1 MASFFADGGCFNY
14 LLCRVYQHG
23 LGRFAKKRT
32 DFYSR
37 HCRSHRLAS
46 PVGASQE
53 LILFFLLTIERL
65 GEVEEGQ
72 RLEMQLAYL
81 VLAAFEGSLILR
93 PMVCLD
99 YFWEISYD
107 LNRWEV
113 DLDGAIDYHKPL
125 FIHHSRRVKAMF
137 DKFTNRA
144 KQVIKLAKKE
154 AQRLNHNYL
163 GTEHVLLGLLKL
175 GQGVAVNV
183 LRNLKI
189 DFDTVGGEVEK
200 LVGYGPEI
208 QVYGDPAL
216 TGKVKKVFEYANE
229 EAANLNHNYVGT
241 EHLLLG
247 LLRQTDG
254 VAAQVLENLN
264 VNLKEVRKEVLK
276 ELETFNLQLPPLGSS
291 AGSTGSGDPV
301 GPTGKAPSS
310 SKPFEKG
317 TNGNDKMPALKAYGY
332 DLTENCREGRMDPV
346 IGRKEEIEQVILI
359 LCRRRKNNPVLI
371 GEAGVGK
378 TAIVEGLAQA
388 IVKGEVPDNLRNKK
402 LITLDLALMIA
413 GTKYRGQ
420 FEERIKAVMDE
431 IKKHGNI
438 LLFIDE
444 LHTIV
449 GAGAAEGAIDASN
462 ILKPALSRGE
472 IQCIGA
478 TTIDEYR
485 KHIEKDAA
493 LERRFQKVLVQPPS
507 VKDTIEILTGLKV
520 KYEEHHKCIYTA
532 SAIEAAAELSD
543 RYIPV
548 RFLPDKAIDLI
559 DEAGAKMR
567 IAMSSQPQDISQVE
581 TQIEEMRMAKEQA
594 ISKQE
599 YETAAKLRD
608 REKQLREQLQQIKTE
623 WEINKEEH
631 EVVVTYEDV
640 AQVIAK
646 QTGIPISRLTE
657 GEVQKVL
664 HLEEHLK
671 KEIIGQDEALQAIC
685 RAIRRSQADIKDPN
699 RPIGAFLFL
708 GPTGVGKTL
717 LAKLLA
723 KEMFGG
729 EEALIQQDMSEYMEK
744 FAVSRM
750 TGSPP
755 GYVGHEEGGQLTE
768 LVRQRPYSV
777 VLFDEIE
784 KAHPDVMGL
793 LLQILEEGR
802 LTDSFG
808 RKINFRNTIVI
819 MTSNVGSDLIKQNSE
834 IGFGAKGGM
843 PDMENVRNECT
854 KRVNKQFTPELR
866 NRLDGIVIFNM
877 LTREMLGRIVQLKV
891 NELQQRLTRRSVQL
905 ELDEKAIAF
914 LAEKGSEEWEL
925 GARPIRRVVE
935 QYLEE
940 PLSTKLLANPQ
951 QGASIAISSDG
962 QQLLFEEK
970 QTFALANTEASSSRT
985 ARTAKRS

>member
-1 MASFFADGGCFNY
+1 
-14 LLCRVYQHG
+14 
-23 LGRFAKKRT
+23 
-32 DFYSR
+32 
-37 HCRSHRLAS
+37 
-46 PVGASQE
+46 
-53 LILFFLLTIERL
+53 
-65 GEVEEGQ
+65 
-72 RLEMQLAYL
+72 
-81 VLAAFEGSLILR
+81 
-93 PMVCLD
+93 
-99 YFWEISYD
+99 
-107 LNRWEV
+107 
-113 DLDGAIDYHKPL
+113 
-125 FIHHSRRVKAMF
+125 MF

-183 LRNLKI
+183 LKNMNI
-189 DFDTVGGEVEK
+189 DFETVRAEVEK

-208 QVYGDPAL
+208 QVIGDPAL

-276 ELETFNLQLPPLGSS
+276 ELETFNLQLPPIGGGASPG
-291 AGSTGSGDPV
+291 AQPIGSGAP
-301 GPTGKAPSS
+301 GKPYEKTATGNS
-310 SKPFEKG
+310 
-317 TNGNDKMPALKAYGY
+317 DKMPALKAYGH
-332 DLTENCREGRMDPV
+332 DLTEMCREGKMDPV
-346 IGRKEEIEQVILI
+346 VGRKSEVERLILI
-359 LCRRRKNNPVLI
+359 LCRRRKNNPVLV

-388 IVKGEVPDNLRNKK
+388 IVKGEVPDNLRKK
-402 LITLDLALMIA
+402 RLITLDLPLMIA

-431 IKKHGNI
+431 IKKNGNV

-478 TTIDEYR
+478 TTVDEYR

-493 LERRFQKVLVQPPS
+493 LERRFQKIWINPPS
-507 VKDTIEILTGLKV
+507 VAETIEILMGLKS

-532 SAIEAAAELSD
+532 NALDAAAVLSD
-543 RYIPV
+543 RYVPG

-567 IAMSSQPQDISQVE
+567 IAMMNQPQDISKFE
-581 TQIEEMRMAKEQA
+581 SEIEETRLAKEDA
-594 ISKQE
+594 ISHQE
-599 YETAAKLRD
+599 YEKAAKLRD
-608 REKQLREQLQQIKTE
+608 KEKTLREHLQQIRQQ
-623 WEINKEEH
+623 WEVNKEEH
-631 EVVVTYEDV
+631 EVIVEDEDI
-640 AQVIAK
+640 AQVVAR
-646 QTGIPISRLTE
+646 QTGIPMNRLTE
-657 GEVQKVL
+657 GETQKVL
-664 HLEEHLK
+664 KMEEILR
-671 KEIIGQDEALQAIC
+671 ENIIGQEDAVKTVC
-685 RAIRRSQADIKDPN
+685 RAIRRSRADIKDPN

-717 LAKLLA
+717 LARLLA
-723 KEMFGG
+723 IHLFGG
-729 EEALIQQDMSEYMEK
+729 EDALIQVDMSEYMEK

-768 LVRQRPYSV
+768 QVRQRPYSV

-784 KAHPDVMGL
+784 KAHPDVMDL

-808 RKINFRNTIVI
+808 RKVDFRNTIVI
-819 MTSNVGSDLIKQNSE
+819 MTSNLGADLIKKSTE
-834 IGFGAKGGM
+834 IGFGAAEGALDYAHIK
-843 PDMENVRNECT
+843 EKIEASV
-854 KRVNKQFTPELR
+854 KKHFKPEFL
-866 NRLDGIVIFNM
+866 NRLNDTIIFHPLNKEHLMQVINLALKM
-877 LTREMLGRIVQLKV
+877 LYDRLK
-891 NELQQRLTRRSVQL
+891 RRDVFL
-905 ELDEKAIAF
+905 ELDQAAKEFLVDKGFQPEMGARPLRRTIEQF
-914 LAEKGSEEWEL
+914 LEDPLAEKLLSHPNEG
-925 GARPIRRVVE
+925 RRCLVTVE
-935 QYLEE
+935 GDHLNFVDQEVFPRKKE
-940 PLSTKLLANPQ
+940 RIVK
-951 QGASIAISSDG
+951 GG
-962 QQLLFEEK
+962 
-970 QTFALANTEASSSRT
+970 
-985 ARTAKRS
+985 

>member
-1 MASFFADGGCFNY
+1 
-14 LLCRVYQHG
+14 
-23 LGRFAKKRT
+23 
-32 DFYSR
+32 
-37 HCRSHRLAS
+37 
-46 PVGASQE
+46 
-53 LILFFLLTIERL
+53 
-65 GEVEEGQ
+65 
-72 RLEMQLAYL
+72 
-81 VLAAFEGSLILR
+81 
-93 PMVCLD
+93 
-99 YFWEISYD
+99 
-107 LNRWEV
+107 
-113 DLDGAIDYHKPL
+113 
-125 FIHHSRRVKAMF
+125 MF

-163 GTEHVLLGLLKL
+163 GTEHILLGLLKL

-183 LRNLKI
+183 LRKMNI
-189 DFDTVGGEVEK
+189 DFETVRTEVEK

-229 EAANLNHNYVGT
+229 EAASLSHNYVGT

-276 ELETFNLQLPPLGSS
+276 ELETFNLQLPPIGGTPPPQASQ
-291 AGSTGSGDPV
+291 
-301 GPTGKAPSS
+301 GPTQQGGGSQGRPFDKGGGTSTPS
-310 SKPFEKG
+310 
-317 TNGNDKMPALKAYGY
+317 DKTPALRAYGY
-332 DLTENCREGRMDPV
+332 DLTEMTREGKLDPV
-346 IGRKEEIEQVILI
+346 IGRKEEVERLIQI

-388 IVKGEVPDNLRNKK
+388 IVRGDVPDNLRKK
-402 LITLDLALMIA
+402 RLITLDLALMIA

-431 IKKHGNI
+431 IKKNGNI

-472 IQCIGA
+472 MQCIGA

-493 LERRFQKVLVQPPS
+493 LERRFQKVMVQPPS
-507 VKDTIEILTGLKV
+507 VEETIEILGGLKA
-520 KYEEHHKCIYTA
+520 KYEEHHRCHYTTHA
-532 SAIEAAAELSD
+532 LKSAAILSD
-543 RYIPV
+543 RYLHG
-548 RFLPDKAIDLI
+548 RYLPDKAIDLI

-567 IAMSSQPQDISQVE
+567 ISMMNQPQDIGKFE
-581 TQIEEMRMAKEQA
+581 AEIEEVRLAKEEA

-599 YETAAKLRD
+599 YEKAASFRD
-608 REKQLREQLQQIKTE
+608 KEKSLRERLQNLRAE
-623 WEINKEEH
+623 WEVNKEEH
-631 EVVVTYEDV
+631 EVIVDDEDV
-640 AQVIAK
+640 AAVVAK
-646 QTGIPISRLTE
+646 QTGIPLTRLTE
-657 GEVQKVL
+657 GETQKVL
-664 HLEEHLK
+664 HMEEDLRGT
-671 KEIIGQDEALQAIC
+671 IIGQDDALKTVC
-685 RAIRRSQADIKDPN
+685 RAIRRSRASIKDPN
-699 RPIGAFLFL
+699 RPIGAFMFL

-717 LAKLLA
+717 LARLLA
-723 KEMFGG
+723 INLFGG
-729 EEALIQQDMSEYMEK
+729 EEALIQVDMSEYMEK

-768 LVRQRPYSV
+768 QVRQRPYSV

-784 KAHPDVMGL
+784 KAHPDVMDL

-808 RKINFRNTIVI
+808 RKVDFRNTIVI
-819 MTSNVGSDLIKQNSE
+819 MTSNLGADMIKKTTEVGFNAAEGSMDYEHIKE
-834 IGFGAKGGM
+834 KIEAAVKKHFK
-843 PDMENVRNECT
+843 
-854 KRVNKQFTPELR
+854 PEFL
-866 NRLDGIVIFNM
+866 NRLNDMVVFQPLDKKHLIQVIDLEVIKLSNR
-877 LTREMLGRIVQLKV
+877 LKEREVFITMTQEAK
-891 NELQQRLTRRSVQL
+891 E
-905 ELDEKAIAF
+905 F
-914 LAEKGSEEWEL
+914 LVDKGFQPEM
-925 GARPIRRVVE
+925 GARPLRRTIE
-935 QYLEE
+935 QYLED
-940 PLSTKLLANPQ
+940 PLAEKILMNPDE
-951 QGASIAISSDG
+951 GRRVHVNVKDDHLEIIDDEV
-962 QQLLFEEK
+962 FPIHKDREREK
-970 QTFALANTEASSSRT
+970 EKESRKKKKGSNGNGNGNNEKGKKKKDENSMT
-985 ARTAKRS
+985 IEIE

>member
-1 MASFFADGGCFNY
+1 
-14 LLCRVYQHG
+14 
-23 LGRFAKKRT
+23 
-32 DFYSR
+32 
-37 HCRSHRLAS
+37 
-46 PVGASQE
+46 
-53 LILFFLLTIERL
+53 
-65 GEVEEGQ
+65 
-72 RLEMQLAYL
+72 
-81 VLAAFEGSLILR
+81 
-93 PMVCLD
+93 
-99 YFWEISYD
+99 
-107 LNRWEV
+107 
-113 DLDGAIDYHKPL
+113 
-125 FIHHSRRVKAMF
+125 MF

-183 LRNLKI
+183 LRNLNI
-189 DFDTVGGEVEK
+189 DFETVRTEVEK

-276 ELETFNLQLPPLGSS
+276 ELETFNLQLPPMG
-291 AGSTGSGDPV
+291 GSTPPPENHALEGSP
-301 GPTGKAPSS
+301 GKTY
-310 SKPFEKG
+310 EK
-317 TNGNDKMPALKAYGY
+317 TAASGNDKMPALKAYGH
-332 DLTENCREGRMDPV
+332 DLTEMSREGKLDPV
-346 IGRKEEIEQVILI
+346 IGREEELERLILI
-359 LCRRRKNNPVLI
+359 LCRRRKNNPVLV

-378 TAIVEGLAQA
+378 TAIVEGLAHA
-388 IVKGEVPDNLRNKK
+388 IVKGDVPDNLRKKK
-402 LITLDLALMIA
+402 LIALDLALMIA

-431 IKKHGNI
+431 IKKNGNV

-478 TTIDEYR
+478 TTTDEFR

-493 LERRFQKVLVQPPS
+493 LERRFQKIVVDPPN
-507 VKDTIEILTGLKV
+507 VANTIKILRGLKE
-520 KYEEHHKCIYTA
+520 KYETHHKCVY
-532 SAIEAAAELSD
+532 SERAIAAAATLSD
-543 RYIPV
+543 RYIPA

-567 IAMSSQPQDISQVE
+567 IATTNQPQDISKYEVD
-581 TQIEEMRMAKEQA
+581 IEETRIAKEES

-599 YETAAKLRD
+599 YEKAAKLRD
-608 REKQLREQLQQIKTE
+608 KEKTLREQLQQIRSQ
-623 WEINKEEH
+623 WEVHKKEN
-631 EVVVTYEDV
+631 EVTVDDEDI
-640 AQVIAK
+640 ANVISK

-657 GEVQKVL
+657 GETQKIL
-664 HLEEHLK
+664 KLEEILRGNF
-671 KEIIGQDEALQAIC
+671 IGQDDALKTVC
-685 RAIRRSQADIKDPN
+685 RAIRRSRADIKDPN

-717 LAKLLA
+717 LARLLA
-723 KEMFGG
+723 IHMFGG
-729 EEALIQQDMSEYMEK
+729 EDSLIQVDMSEYMEK

-768 LVRQRPYSV
+768 QVRARPYSV

-784 KAHPDVMGL
+784 KAHPDVMNL

-808 RKINFRNTIVI
+808 RKIDFRNTIVI
-819 MTSNVGSDLIKQNSE
+819 MTSNLGSDLIRKNSQL
-834 IGFGAKGGM
+834 GFGATEGAINYERMIEKIK
-843 PDMENVRNECT
+843 EEE
-854 KRVNKQFTPELR
+854 KKFFKPEFL
-866 NRLDGIVIFNM
+866 NRLDDRVFFRALDKEAVLHIIELEIKKIQNRLQRKEIFI
-877 LTREMLGRIVQLKV
+877 T
-891 NELQQRLTRRSVQL
+891 
-905 ELDEKAIAF
+905 LDDSAKNF
-914 LAEKGSEEWEL
+914 LVEKGYQPEM
-925 GARPIRRVVE
+925 GARPLRRTIEEHVEGPLAEVILQNPTLGRRCLVTADGDHLKFIDEEVFPIRQE
-935 QYLEE
+935 LG
-940 PLSTKLLANPQ
+940 LLNAANPKDSKESQ
-951 QGASIAISSDG
+951 D
-962 QQLLFEEK
+962 LKDLKNPLTK
-970 QTFALANTEASSSRT
+970 QDLKDVNNLNSPNT
-985 ARTAKRS
+985 

>member
-1 MASFFADGGCFNY
+1 MFCMQSMN
-14 LLCRVYQHG
+14 V
-23 LGRFAKKRT
+23 
-32 DFYSR
+32 
-37 HCRSHRLAS
+37 RL
-46 PVGASQE
+46 
-53 LILFFLLTIERL
+53 TRIERVNL
-65 GEVEEGQ
+65 
-72 RLEMQLAYL
+72 
-81 VLAAFEGSLILR
+81 
-93 PMVCLD
+93 
-99 YFWEISYD
+99 
-107 LNRWEV
+107 
-113 DLDGAIDYHKPL
+113 
-125 FIHHSRRVKAMF
+125 MF

-183 LRNLKI
+183 LRNLNI
-189 DFDTVGGEVEK
+189 DFETVRSEVEK

-276 ELETFNLQLPPLGSS
+276 ELETFNLQLPPIGSS
-291 AGSTGSGDPV
+291 PTQPPLGQGPGASGSTGAGAA
-301 GPTGKAPSS
+301 G
-310 SKPFEKG
+310 KPFEKPS
-317 TNGNDKMPALKAYGY
+317 NSLSDKMPALKAYGH
-332 DLTENCREGRMDPV
+332 DLTEMCREGKMDPV
-346 IGRKEEIEQVILI
+346 IGRKDEVERLILI
-359 LCRRRKNNPVLI
+359 LCRRRKNNPVLV

-388 IVKGEVPDNLRNKK
+388 IVKGEVPDNLRKKK

-431 IKKHGNI
+431 IKKNGNI

-478 TTIDEYR
+478 TTVDEYR

-493 LERRFQKVLVQPPS
+493 LERRFQKIIVAPPS
-507 VKDTIEILTGLKV
+507 VEDTIEILNGLKQ
-520 KYEEHHKCIYTA
+520 KYEEHHHCIYTPQA
-532 SAIEAAAELSD
+532 LLAAAVMSD
-543 RYIPV
+543 RYIPG
-548 RFLPDKAIDLI
+548 RFLPDKAIDLL

-567 IAMSSQPQDISQVE
+567 IQMMNQPQDIGKYEVE
-581 TQIEEMRMAKEQA
+581 IEETRVAKEEA
-594 ISKQE
+594 IGKQE
-599 YETAAKLRD
+599 YEKAAKLRD
-608 REKQLREQLQQIKTE
+608 KEKQLREQLQQMRAE
-623 WEINKEEH
+623 WETNKEEH
-631 EVVVTYEDV
+631 EVIVEDEDV
-640 AQVIAK
+640 ASVIAR

-657 GEVQKVL
+657 GETQKVL
-664 HLEEHLK
+664 KMEEILK
-671 KEIIGQDEALQAIC
+671 GSLIGQDEALKTVC
-685 RAIRRSQADIKDPN
+685 RAIRRSRADIKDPK

-717 LAKLLA
+717 LARLLA
-723 KEMFGG
+723 THMFGG
-729 EEALIQQDMSEYMEK
+729 EDALIQVDMSEYMEK

-768 LVRQRPYSV
+768 QVRQRPYSV

-784 KAHPDVMGL
+784 KAHPDVMDI
-793 LLQILEEGR
+793 LLQILEDGR

-808 RKINFRNTIVI
+808 RKVDFRNTIII
-819 MTSNVGSDLIKQNSE
+819 MTSNLGADLIKKTSE
-834 IGFGAKGGM
+834 VGFGVQEGTLDYDHIKEKILQAVK
-843 PDMENVRNECT
+843 
-854 KRVNKQFTPELR
+854 KHFKPEFL
-866 NRLDGIVIFNM
+866 NRLNDVVIFHPLN
-877 LTREMLGRIVQLKV
+877 REGLLQVIDL
-891 NELQQRLTRRSVQL
+891 ELSKLFARLQKREVFIT
-905 ELDEKAIAF
+905 LDEKAKNF
-914 LAEKGSEEWEL
+914 LVDKGFQPEM
-925 GARPIRRVVE
+925 GARPLRRTIE
-935 QYLEE
+935 QYLED
-940 PLSTKLLANPQ
+940 PLAEKLLMNPDE
-951 QGASIAISSDG
+951 GRRALVTVEGDHLTFI
-962 QQLLFEEK
+962 EEEVTK
-970 QTFALANTEASSSRT
+970 REKEPRQK
-985 ARTAKRS
+985 AKSV

>member
-1 MASFFADGGCFNY
+1 
-14 LLCRVYQHG
+14 
-23 LGRFAKKRT
+23 
-32 DFYSR
+32 
-37 HCRSHRLAS
+37 
-46 PVGASQE
+46 
-53 LILFFLLTIERL
+53 
-65 GEVEEGQ
+65 
-72 RLEMQLAYL
+72 
-81 VLAAFEGSLILR
+81 
-93 PMVCLD
+93 
-99 YFWEISYD
+99 
-107 LNRWEV
+107 
-113 DLDGAIDYHKPL
+113 
-125 FIHHSRRVKAMF
+125 MF

-183 LRNLKI
+183 LRNLNI
-189 DFDTVGGEVEK
+189 DFETVRSEVEK

-276 ELETFNLQLPPLGSS
+276 ELETFNLQLPPIGSS
-291 AGSTGSGDPV
+291 PPDPSSGMGKVGGSSSGKSFEKAQASVGAGS
-301 GPTGKAPSS
+301 
-310 SKPFEKG
+310 
-317 TNGNDKMPALKAYGY
+317 NDKMPALKAYGH
-332 DLTENCREGRMDPV
+332 DLTEICREGKMDPV
-346 IGRKEEIEQVILI
+346 IGRKEEVERLILI
-359 LCRRRKNNPVLI
+359 LCRRRKNNPVLV

-431 IKKHGNI
+431 IKKHGNV

-493 LERRFQKVLVQPPS
+493 LERRFQKIIVEPPS
-507 VKDTIEILTGLKV
+507 VADTIGILRGLKS
-520 KYEEHHKCIYTA
+520 KYEEHHKCFYTDE
-532 SAIEAAAELSD
+532 AIVAAATFSD
-543 RYIPV
+543 RYIAG
-548 RFLPDKAIDLI
+548 RFLPDKAIDLL

-567 IAMSSQPQDISQVE
+567 IAMSNQPQDISKYE
-581 TQIEEMRMAKEQA
+581 TEIEETRLAKESA

-599 YETAAKLRD
+599 YEKAAKLRD
-608 REKQLREQLQQIKTE
+608 KEKQLREQLQQIHAE
-623 WEINKEEH
+623 WEINKEEN
-631 EVVVTYEDV
+631 EVIVEEEDI
-640 AQVIAK
+640 AQVISK
-646 QTGIPISRLTE
+646 QSGVPLSRLTE
-657 GEVQKVL
+657 GETSKVL
-664 HLEEHLK
+664 HLEEYLRK
-671 KEIIGQDEALQAIC
+671 SIIGQDEALKSIC
-685 RAIRRSQADIKDPN
+685 RAIRRSRADIKDPN

-717 LAKLLA
+717 LARLLA
-723 KEMFGG
+723 INMFGG
-729 EEALIQQDMSEYMEK
+729 EDALIQVDMSEYMEK

-768 LVRQRPYSV
+768 RVRQRPYSV

-784 KAHPDVMGL
+784 KAHPDVMDL

-808 RKINFRNTIVI
+808 HKINFRNTIII
-819 MTSNVGSDLIKQNSE
+819 MTSNLGADLIKRSTE
-834 IGFGAKGGM
+834 IGFSAKEGM
-843 PDMENVRNECT
+843 LDRQRIRKTCEEE
-854 KRVNKQFTPELR
+854 VNKKFKPEFR
-866 NRLDGIVIFNM
+866 NRLDDIIIFETLNK
-877 LTREMLGRIVQLKV
+877 EQLRDVVKLEV
-891 NELQQRLTRRSVQL
+891 AKLQERLNRRQVTI
-905 ELDEKAIAF
+905 ELDEKATEF
-914 LAEKGSEEWEL
+914 LINKGDQPEF
-925 GARPIRRVVE
+925 GARVVRRIVE

-940 PLSTKLLANPQ
+940 PLSEKLLAHPHEGRLCLVSADADKLIITDKEVFPIKRPEVAHQ
-951 QGASIAISSDG
+951 PAPSP
-962 QQLLFEEK
+962 
-970 QTFALANTEASSSRT
+970 SR
-985 ARTAKRS
+985 AR